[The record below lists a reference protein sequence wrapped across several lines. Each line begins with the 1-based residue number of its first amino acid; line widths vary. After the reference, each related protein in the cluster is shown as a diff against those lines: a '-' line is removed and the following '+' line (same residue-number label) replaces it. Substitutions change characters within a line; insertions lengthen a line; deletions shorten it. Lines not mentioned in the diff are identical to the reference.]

1 MKITLNV
8 SVLLLVLGLLLT
20 ACGSRALPP
29 LAVAGSPTMVF
40 VYTDN

>member
-1 MKITLNV
+1 MKVTLHI
-8 SVLLLVLGLLLT
+8 SILLAVLGLLLS

-29 LAVAGSPTMVF
+29 LAVGGSPTLVF